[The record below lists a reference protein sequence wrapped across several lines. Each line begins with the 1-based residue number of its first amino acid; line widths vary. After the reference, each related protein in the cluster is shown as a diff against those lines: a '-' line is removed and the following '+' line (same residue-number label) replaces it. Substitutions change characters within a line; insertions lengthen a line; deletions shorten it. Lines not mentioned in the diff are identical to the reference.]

1 METGVKSRTIENR
14 ILIGIA
20 CITATIILVGWIAI
34 NENARMEEFTERSQ
48 GRAVEQGGI
57 LFEDN
62 CAPCHGYD
70 GLGSNR
76 APALNNPVLFGFD
89 YMQALKDERVALDAQ
104 LVAAS
109 DPETILTLQTR
120 QAELDAEE
128 QALKEF
134 IQYDYSHDVAAIDAE
149 LTALDAQ
156 IETMPGIEAG
166 RASGIAAYIG
176 RREAEELAP
185 LLQEQDTLTAKQDG
199 GETLADE
206 ETERLT
212 QLEEQIT
219 TLDTELQPYRDL
231 SDQRTSLVER
241 RSRLQTLVDAH
252 EKVKAARVKLSLAET
267 ALAPL
272 GETPAE
278 GTSDPNAAL
287 REVLINM
294 QADARAEL
302 DAADAERITA
312 YDALVE
318 SGDIL
323 RYDPADA
330 AAVNRLTQVSW
341 AGSLYDFL
349 EGTLV
354 GGRPTSASYWPQPMA
369 AWSQESGGPLRP
381 DQIRNLVE
389 FILAW
394 DREFTID
401 DLRAVR
407 QFAKVPAAGAV
418 SAQGPTVGTN
428 VTLIAENLTG
438 LREGGE
444 FQADPNTGK
453 TLFEGGFGCSGCHG
467 ANAGTGPALTGMW
480 TRAVENQD
488 NRLTDTGFTDNPELY
503 LIQSIV
509 HPSAYVVPGFADG
522 IMPQRF
528 GEQMTLEDMANIL
541 AYLEEQQ

>member
-1 METGVKSRTIENR
+1 METGIRSRAIENR
-14 ILIGIA
+14 ILVGIA

-34 NENARMEEFTERSQ
+34 NENARMEEFTERAQ
-48 GRAVEQGGI
+48 GRSVEQGGI

-89 YMQALKDERVALDAQ
+89 YMQAIKDERLAVEAQ
-104 LVAAS
+104 LLNAS
-109 DPETILTLQTR
+109 DPETILALQTR
-120 QAELDAEE
+120 LAELDAEE

-134 IQYDYSHDVAAIDAE
+134 IQYDYSQELVEMDAE
-149 LTALDAQ
+149 LAALDAQ
-156 IETMPGIEAG
+156 IETLPGIEPG
-166 RASGIAAYIG
+166 RAGSIAAYIG
-176 RREAEELAP
+176 RREAEALAP
-185 LLQEQDTLTAKQDG
+185 LLQERDDLTAKQDG
-199 GETLADE
+199 GTPLTAE

-212 QLEEQIT
+212 QLEEEIAA
-219 TLDTELQPYRDL
+219 LEAELKPYKDL
-231 SDQRTSLVER
+231 SGQRTVIVER
-241 RSRLQTLVDAH
+241 RARFQTLVDAH
-252 EKVKAARVKLSLAET
+252 ERVKAARAKLALAEA

-278 GTSDPNAAL
+278 GTPDPNAAA

-294 QADARAEL
+294 QAAARSEL
-302 DAADAERITA
+302 DAADAERTNA
-312 YDALVE
+312 YNALVE

-323 RYDPADA
+323 RYDPTDPA
-330 AAVNRLTQVSW
+330 ALNRLTQVGW

-401 DLRAVR
+401 DLRAVQ
-407 QFAKVPAAGAV
+407 QFAKVPSAGAAT
-418 SAQGPTVGTN
+418 AQGPTIGAN
-428 VTLIAENLTG
+428 VTLISENLTT
-438 LREGGE
+438 LRDGGFE
-444 FQADPNTGK
+444 ADPNAGK
-453 TLFEGGFGCSGCHG
+453 TLFEGGYGCSGCHG
-467 ANAGTGPALTGMW
+467 ATAGTGPALAGMW
-480 TRAVENQD
+480 TRATENQD
-488 NRLTDTGFTDNPELY
+488 NRLTDTGFADNPELY
-503 LIQSIV
+503 LVQSIV
-509 HPSAYVVPGFADG
+509 APSAFVVPGFADG
-522 IMPQRF
+522 IMPGRF
-528 GEQMTLEDMANIL
+528 GEQMTIEDLANIL
-541 AYLEEQQ
+541 AYLEQQQ